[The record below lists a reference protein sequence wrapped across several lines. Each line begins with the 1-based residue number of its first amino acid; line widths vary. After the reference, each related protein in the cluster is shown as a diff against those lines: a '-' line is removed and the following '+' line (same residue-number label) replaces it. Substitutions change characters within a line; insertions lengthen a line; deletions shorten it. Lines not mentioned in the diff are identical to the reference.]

1 MKGKGISQEALK
13 LIACL
18 TMLVDHIAAAMAMDY
33 DLYMRMGP
41 QLYLVLRGIGRVAFP
56 IYCFLMAEGAH
67 HTRSPGRYALRLLV
81 GAVLSEIPFD
91 LALFGGISWMHQSVM
106 VTLLLGF
113 GALWLMKKCGNLFLK
128 ILASLPFIF
137 LGDLLMT
144 DYGSFGVLLI
154 AMLGFFRDLPMGK
167 LMQCVSICLVCALIP
182 SFTIRLGIFEI
193 SLELIG
199 CLSVFPILLYFGHK
213 QTQNKIVQWAFYLFY
228 PVHLLILALMM

>member
-1 MKGKGISQEALK
+1 MRRKGLSQEGLK

-91 LALFGGISWMHQSVM
+91 LALFGGIGWAHQSVM

-113 GALWLMKKCGNLFLK
+113 GALWAMKKCGHVLLK
-128 ILASLPFIF
+128 LLVALPFIL

-144 DYGSFGVLLI
+144 DYGSYGVLLI
-154 AMLGFFRDLPMGK
+154 VLLGLFRELPLGK

-182 SFTIRLGIFEI
+182 SIHIQVGMFSI
-193 SLELIG
+193 SLELVG
-199 CLSVFPILLYFGHK
+199 CLSAVPIVLYFGNK
-213 QTQNKIVQWAFYLFY
+213 QTKNKAVQWAFYLFY
-228 PVHLLILALMM
+228 PVHLMALALIL

>member
-1 MKGKGISQEALK
+1 MKGKGISQETLK
-13 LIACL
+13 LIAC
-18 TMLVDHIAAAMAMDY
+18 AAMLLDHVAAVLVY
-33 DLYMRMGP
+33 DRELYILMRA
-41 QLYLVLRGIGRVAFP
+41 IGRLAFP
-56 IYCFLMAEGAH
+56 IFCFLLVEGAH
-67 HTRSPGRYALRLLV
+67 YTKSPGKYGFRLFV

-91 LALFGGISWMHQSVM
+91 LALFGGISWLHQSVM

-113 GALWLMKKCGNLFLK
+113 GALWLMKKCAKLFLK
-128 ILASLPFIF
+128 ILSALPFVL

-182 SFTIRLGIFEI
+182 SFNIRLGIFEI

-213 QTQNKIVQWAFYLFY
+213 QTQNKVVQWAFYLFY
-228 PVHLLILALMM
+228 PVHLMALALIL